1 MVERKVCL
9 KEELRIKDERGWWWW
24 WCTLEGSNSMIEEE
38 EVGEKR
44 RWLAQW
50 QWAESLSL
58 KCRIAIRTCCWADA
72 AAAAAAAGIQHP
84 FETVTPKP
92 L

>member
-1 MVERKVCL
+1 ME
-9 KEELRIKDERGWWWW
+9 D
-24 WCTLEGSNSMIEEE
+24 SNSMIEEG

-44 RWLAQW
+44 GWLAQR

-72 AAAAAAAGIQHP
+72 AAAAAGIQHP